1 MSQPIIKVDNLLRYF
16 GDFCAVN
23 RLSFEIEAGEVVG
36 FIGANGAGKTTTMRM
51 MTTLD
56 IPSGG
61 SIHIDGHDVMNYP
74 DAVRRVVGWMP
85 DYFGTYPNMD
95 VWEYLDFY
103 ARAFDLRGA
112 ERDRRVDEVMDFTD
126 LTPLSERP
134 CAKISKGQK
143 QRLCLART
151 LLSDPKV
158 LILDE
163 PAAGLD
169 PKARV
174 EFRNLVQLLK
184 EQGKTIFI
192 SSHILS
198 ELGEMCD
205 NLLFIDNGK
214 LVHHGDSESLKY
226 SEQLHMTVEVRLLA
240 PLVEVERWLAT
251 QPQIHLANEIRNGVL
266 LRFELDETQKA
277 NEREVLRDAMQAM
290 QLNNLQPYEFH
301 RQEQKLED
309 AFINM
314 LRVQPPP
321 ITGSKPITKD

>member
-1 MSQPIIKVDNLLRYF
+1 MSRPMIKVENLVRDF
-16 GDFCAVN
+16 GDFCAVDH
-23 RLSFEIEAGEVVG
+23 LSFEIAPGEVVG

-56 IPSGG
+56 IPTSGR
-61 SIHIDGHDVMNYP
+61 IEIDGFDVQNFP
-74 DAVRRVVGWMP
+74 DPVQKILGWMP
-85 DYFGTYPNMD
+85 DYFGTYANMD

-103 ARAFDLRGA
+103 ARAYDLRGA
-112 ERDRRVDEVMDFTD
+112 ERVTRIGEVMDFTD
-126 LTPLSERP
+126 LIPLSDRP
-134 CAKISKGQK
+134 CGKISKGQK

-174 EFRNLVQLLK
+174 EFRRLIQLLK

-205 NLLFIDNGK
+205 NLLFIDDGK
-214 LVHHGDSESLKY
+214 LVHQGNSDSLRY
-226 SEQLHMTVEVRLLA
+226 SGEAFIQVEVRLLA
-240 PLVEVERWLAT
+240 PLIEVERWVET
-251 QPQIHLANEIRNGVL
+251 QAHIHLQDEMRDGVL
-266 LRFELDETQKA
+266 LRLDLNVEQKLQ
-277 NEREVLRDAMQAM
+277 EREALCAALESMHQAKLR
-290 QLNNLQPYEFH
+290 PYDFH
-301 RQEQKLED
+301 RREQKLED

-314 LRVQPPP
+314 LSVKGPP
-321 ITGSKPITKD
+321 SQK

>member
-1 MSQPIIKVDNLLRYF
+1 MSEPMISVKGLCRYF

-23 RLSFEIEAGEVVG
+23 RLSFDIPKGQVVG

-51 MTTLD
+51 MATLD
-56 IPSGG
+56 VPDGG
-61 SIHIDGHDVMNYP
+61 TIEIDGCDVVNFP
-74 DAVRRVVGWMP
+74 DAIRRVVGWMP

-95 VWEYLDFY
+95 VWEYMDFY
-103 ARAFDLRGA
+103 ARAFDLRGE
-112 ERDRRVDEVMDFTD
+112 ERRRRVEEVMDFTD
-126 LTPLSERP
+126 LTELSERP

-143 QRLCLART
+143 QRLCLGRT

-169 PKARV
+169 PKARI
-174 EFRNLVQLLK
+174 EFKNLVQLLK

-205 NLLFIDNGK
+205 NLLFIDNGF
-214 LVHHGDSESLKY
+214 LVHHGDSDSLKHY
-226 SEQLHMTVEVRLLA
+226 EQPNLKVEVRLLA
-240 PLVEVERWLAT
+240 DVVDVERWLEMH
-251 QPQIHLANEIRNGVL
+251 PHIHLETEINNGVL
-266 LRFELDETQKA
+266 LRFELEADQKHA
-277 NEREVLRDAMQAM
+277 EREILRDALRSMCDS
-290 QLNNLQPYEFH
+290 NLMPYGFY

-309 AFINM
+309 AFVSM
-314 LRVQPPP
+314 LRSRENGNVK
-321 ITGSKPITKD
+321 TTFTN